1 MLNIADDGKHVELSY
16 YVPAY
21 HPNATPLERFRTESK
36 LSYDKFLQELQSYQ
50 LVYYDCAVI
59 DYGFV
64 LEYSEN
70 DTSSDANYLI
80 SPLGFSFS
88 DLVNAIM
95 GIDDLFIHETTVLKA
110 YFKLIKPLQY
120 QQQLMKEKAKPK
132 RKYRKRTNIPRG
144 IRNEVFKRDN
154 YTCCQCGAK
163 KGDKKLDGTKVK
175 LHIDHIKPVSKG
187 GTDEMSNLQTLC
199 DDCNLNK
206 NDVYQRVRGMGAK

>member
-1 MLNIADDGKHVELSY
+1 MLNMVDDGKCVELSY

-21 HPNATPLERFRTESK
+21 HPNATSFERFRTKSK
-36 LSYDKFLQELQSYQ
+36 LSYDEFLRELQAYQ
-50 LVYYDCAVI
+50 VVYEKCGVI
-59 DYGFV
+59 KYGFI
-64 LEYSEN
+64 LKHSEG
-70 DTSSDANYLI
+70 DTSTDANYLI
-80 SPLGFSFS
+80 APLGFSFS
-88 DLVNAIM
+88 DLVNAIKR
-95 GIDDLFIHETTVLKA
+95 IDDLFIYQTTVLKA

-120 QQQLMKEKAKPK
+120 QQQIVKEKAKPK

-175 LHIDHIKPVSKG
+175 LHIDHVKPISKG

-206 NDVYQRVRGMGAK
+206 NDVYQRV